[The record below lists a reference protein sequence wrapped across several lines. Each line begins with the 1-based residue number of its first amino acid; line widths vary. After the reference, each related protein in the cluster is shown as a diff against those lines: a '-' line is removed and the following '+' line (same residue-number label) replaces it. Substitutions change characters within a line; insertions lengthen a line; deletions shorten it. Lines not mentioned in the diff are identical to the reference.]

1 MKKIVIVF
9 LIFVDTLAF
18 SQFHKNY
25 DWSNQVIVEE
35 IIDSSFNKS
44 SIGLINKYILEYYE
58 LNDSLNST
66 FSKLLT
72 RHSKFKILDLEGVEF
87 HNILYV
93 PMYNSVSLIDLK
105 VRVIDSVGN
114 IKNLDNSNLIELD
127 NEDYNSN
134 FKIYQLTDL
143 KVNSIV
149 EYIYTTKEKNEI
161 HGSQIL
167 QEEYFN
173 VKTEFILIPG
183 KYKSKVKAYNTNAIF
198 NTELIDE
205 IPIKKIT
212 LNNLDSYVNEEYSTG
227 QANRVNIIYQCYK
240 DEKKN
245 SQNEFWRNIT
255 NSIHPI
261 AFPTKFSREL
271 IILNDLIF
279 SERENYTQF
288 QRLNLIDNYIK
299 TNFKI
304 IENGN
309 SKLSSLD
316 YILKNKTGSN
326 IGFIQLYSSLLTHN
340 TINYELLI
348 TSNRYFNKF
357 DPEFFNPDNLREI
370 LFYFPEEKKYL
381 IPDRIEYR
389 VGEAPYNVLG
399 NYGIFMDRNKDYYF
413 SEIIENDKKY
423 STIIRT
429 IDVNFKKMKEVIIS
443 ENQKFTGHW
452 AVTNRAML
460 NLSNNVN
467 TSDFKDYLTTSGIR
481 GKKTIDY
488 SIENDDIFQPIY
500 NNPFIVNSVISSNS
514 IISRHVLNIPVKK
527 SKIYKFQLGSI
538 IGTQSELYS
547 NKTRVSPIEI
557 KYPNYY
563 EYDIS
568 VKIPR
573 GYKVE
578 GVEKINI
585 NENYISNGNIIAKF
599 ESKYRVIGDTIVISI
614 EEFYKSLKYSK
625 YRYNEFRNVINA
637 AADFNKVEILF
648 VRK

>member
-1 MKKIVIVF
+1 MKKIVIIF
-9 LIFVDTLAF
+9 LIFVDTLVF

-467 TSDFKDYLTTSGIR
+467 TNDFKDYLTTSGIR

-563 EYDIS
+563 EYNIS
-568 VKIPR
+568 VQIPR
-573 GYKVE
+573 GYKIE

>member
-1 MKKIVIVF
+1 MKKIVIIF
-9 LIFVDTLAF
+9 LIFVDTLVF

-443 ENQKFTGHW
+443 EKQKFTGHW
-452 AVTNRAML
+452 AITNRAML

-563 EYDIS
+563 EYNIS
-568 VKIPR
+568 VQIPR
-573 GYKVE
+573 GYKIE

>member
-1 MKKIVIVF
+1 MKKIIIIF
-9 LIFVDTLAF
+9 LIFIDTLAF

-25 DWSNQVIVEE
+25 DWSNQVIAEE
-35 IIDSSFNKS
+35 IIDSSYNKS
-44 SIGLINKYILEYYE
+44 SIGLINKYILEYYD

-72 RHSKFKILDLEGVEF
+72 RHAKFKILDLDGVEF

-205 IPIKKIT
+205 IPIKKII

-227 QANRVNIIYQCYK
+227 QSNRANIIYQCYK

-563 EYDIS
+563 EYNIS
-568 VKIPR
+568 VQIPR
-573 GYKVE
+573 GYKIE
-578 GVEKINI
+578 GEEKINI

>member
-1 MKKIVIVF
+1 MKKIVIIF
-9 LIFVDTLAF
+9 LIFVDTLVF

-443 ENQKFTGHW
+443 EKQKFTGHW

-563 EYDIS
+563 EYNIS
-568 VKIPR
+568 VQIPR
-573 GYKVE
+573 GYKIE